1 MIAFD
6 VLSRTRHR
14 GNNVIRARIVKMAS
28 QQSYYVGID
37 IGQQTLSFSFL
48 SAGRQRV
55 LTYSGSVEEM
65 LCYELGQNITRVVNP
80 LTSKDATSGDKLLS
94 MIDALPEFS
103 PPNRILGF
111 IVERQMGSQT
121 FAQRDGIIFG
131 YLRGKGIPGLIMD
144 SRLRVSFTQWSMDK
158 AGILCLTVEEVKV
171 LSRDADLRRLAEDT
185 SDDDV
190 VADKR
195 RTGRKVPL
203 TKLAPMSFVR
213 YRYPDYFTQVVD
225 QTTKVDDIC
234 DALCYAYMCSQGLYN
249 TKAISAMKKAKRSRR
264 TKQASSDDDA

>member
-1 MIAFD
+1 
-6 VLSRTRHR
+6 
-14 GNNVIRARIVKMAS
+14 MAS

-48 SAGRQRV
+48 SADGQRV

-65 LCYELGQNITRVVNP
+65 LCYELGQNITRVVNPMTTRVVNP

-131 YLRGKGIPGLIMD
+131 YLRGKGIPGVIMD

-171 LSRDADLRRLAEDT
+171 LSRDADLRRLAENT

-213 YRYPDYFTQVVD
+213 YRYPDYFAQVVD

-249 TKAISAMKKAKRSRR
+249 TKAISAMKKADKPAGKRSRR